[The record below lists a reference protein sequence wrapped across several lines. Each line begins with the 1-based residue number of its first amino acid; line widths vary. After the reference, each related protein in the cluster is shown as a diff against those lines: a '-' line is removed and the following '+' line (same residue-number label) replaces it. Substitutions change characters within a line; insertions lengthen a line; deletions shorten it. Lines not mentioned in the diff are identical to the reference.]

1 VSYGGNK
8 FRATLPEALYDDL
21 YWARNQFLHGMPVR
35 RAVLH
40 YRQSNDYRGLID
52 VPPVLFNA
60 ALVSRLNALGVTGA
74 PMDFSKLTMKTMV
87 RYMKSHEGV
96 RRVSEGLKAAGQPS
110 P

>member
-1 VSYGGNK
+1 MSYGGNK

-35 RAVLH
+35 PDMLR
-40 YRQSNDYRGLID
+40 YRQSNKYIGLID
-52 VPPVLFNA
+52 VAPVLFNA
-60 ALVSRLNALGVTGA
+60 ALVSRLNSLGVTGA

-87 RYMKSHEGV
+87 RYMKSHEGI
-96 RRVSEGLKAAGQPS
+96 RRISEGLKAAGQPS